1 MKKQLS
7 LSKKIVSAGLNPKI
21 ELLKLLSVF
30 LVAALLSLGIY
41 FPYGFSYLLIA
52 PVGLFLVGIY
62 LIYSR
67 YEAIMRGKAD
77 HDQEEF
83 VRLFTYFSVYIGNN
97 YNVYKGLESI
107 VPFASPSMAER
118 LQALLKAIDED
129 KTVQPFADFA
139 SFFPDPKIRE
149 VMISIYQMVEE
160 GSLSRYLE
168 QFHRL
173 FARLSEEKHEG
184 IARKRLGKLE
194 SLSFLPLVGAGISL
208 LMLALAVA
216 EVLGGIL
223 SGL

>member
-1 MKKQLS
+1 MKKS
-7 LSKKIVSAGLNPKI
+7 LSKKIEAAGLNPKI
-21 ELLKLLSVF
+21 ELLKVGIIFLLSGLLTAGAYLLYGWSYI
-30 LVAALLSLGIY
+30 LVAPI
-41 FPYGFSYLLIA
+41 
-52 PVGLFLVGIY
+52 GLFLVGLY
-62 LIYSR
+62 FIYSR
-67 YEAIMRGKAD
+67 YDAILKGKSEAN
-77 HDQEEF
+77 QEEF

-107 VPFASPSMAER
+107 IPFASLEMAEK
-118 LQALLKAIDED
+118 LKKLLKDIDDD

-139 SFFPDPKIRE
+139 ANFPDPKIRE

-184 IARKRLGKLE
+184 VAKKRLGKLE

>member
-1 MKKQLS
+1 MKHS
-7 LSKKIVSAGLNPKI
+7 LGKKIEAAGLNPKTEFLKVGI
-21 ELLKLLSVF
+21 LFLLTAGLTVGAYFLYGLSYV
-30 LVAALLSLGIY
+30 
-41 FPYGFSYLLIA
+41 LIA
-52 PVGLFLVGIY
+52 PIGLFLVGLY
-62 LIYSR
+62 FVYTR
-67 YEAIMRGKAD
+67 YDAILKGKSD
-77 HDQEEF
+77 ENQEEF

-107 VPFASPSMAER
+107 IPFASPKMAEK
-118 LQALLKAIDED
+118 LQKLLKAIDED

-139 SFFPDPKIRE
+139 AEFPDPKIRE

-184 IARKRLGKLE
+184 VARKRLGKLE

>member
-1 MKKQLS
+1 MKHS
-7 LSKKIVSAGLNPKI
+7 LGKKIEAAGLNPKA
-21 ELLKLLSVF
+21 ELLKVGILFLLTAGLTVGAYF
-30 LVAALLSLGIY
+30 L
-41 FPYGFSYLLIA
+41 YGFSYVLIA
-52 PVGLFLVGIY
+52 PIGLFLAGLYFVY
-62 LIYSR
+62 TR
-67 YEAIMRGKAD
+67 YDAILKGKSD
-77 HDQEEF
+77 ENQEEF

-107 VPFASPSMAER
+107 IPFASPKMAEK
-118 LQALLKAIDED
+118 LQKLLKAIDED

-139 SFFPDPKIRE
+139 AEFPDPKIRE

-184 IARKRLGKLE
+184 VARKRLGKLE